1 MKRRKPNNPRA
12 RMERSMRAVLG
23 TNHVSVINIDP
34 VGGQSRQGMIH
45 LRNCKNISPGRRLA
59 DAVCDIPHAWVIYV
73 AAFCIAPDGERYIK
87 SQEVALQG
95 LYLASHLTEVIET
108 YYRQI
113 VDSCNRRHLVG
124 SGWIANPCGESL
136 EEEQAARLF
145 EAAGAWNIQLPSVRE
160 QECAA

>member
-1 MKRRKPNNPRA
+1 MSRRKPNNTRA
-12 RMERSMRAVLG
+12 RMERSLRAVLRS
-23 TNHVSVINIDP
+23 NHVAVINLDP
-34 VGGQSRQGMIH
+34 VDGQGRQGMIQM
-45 LRNCKNISPGRRLA
+45 RNCKSIPPGQRLA
-59 DAVCDIPHAWVIYV
+59 DAICDIPHTWVIYV

-136 EEEQAARLF
+136 DEEQAARLF
-145 EAAGAWNIQLPSVRE
+145 EAAGAWQGLR
-160 QECAA
+160 AA